1 MAGNNDKQKRKVYF
15 DELLLILFDA
25 VETFLAIGFFFPQ
38 ISRFFCFDLQ
48 VFSLLGLRGLCK
60 VSVSH

>member
-25 VETFLAIGFFFPQ
+25 VETFLAIGFFYQ

-48 VFSLLGLRGLCK
+48 VFSRLGLRGLCK